1 VLVGRS
7 PVTLAVCDTDR
18 AAVLRAAGESAE
30 AAAVLTEVVEVFRR
44 RRLRQAQA
52 EAELALAEALVPV
65 DPAAGAAVARR
76 AARRFRARGNE
87 LAALGADACAI
98 GGQVLALAGGVR
110 GELPGAASAAAA
122 LPSGLRREATAVV
135 EHADATARALA
146 ARGMSVEAAVVR
158 LQAARLTMRAGDLD
172 RTRERLRAVRVPAAA
187 PITARLLSREV
198 RAELQAVRGHR
209 GRVLAQAAE
218 GVAELERW
226 LAAFGSIDLQSSA
239 AVHGRT
245 LVLHGLRAAVAGG
258 DPARVFEWSER
269 ARSLASRVTPLRPP
283 AEPDT
288 AAALAELRRLRLLGS
303 AGGAREA
310 ELRGTVRRRA
320 WVREGV
326 GEVARPVPLDAV
338 RAELDASGADLLA
351 HVWTGDA
358 LAALVVSDETRVVN
372 LGPWEPVRVLLDGML
387 PDLDMAGADLPAPM
401 AAVVRASLDERLARL
416 DALLV
421 QPVRP
426 LLRRD
431 RLVMTPTGVLSRVPW
446 EMLPG
451 LASTALTRPTSAAR
465 WLEQRTPSGRPS
477 RGVPGT
483 RVGFASGPGVAR
495 GEDEVRACAPG
506 WADARTLIGDE
517 ATSAAVG
524 DLARTVDVLHVAAH
538 GRHSAD
544 NPLFSAVELADGP
557 WFGYDVDALDRVPA
571 VVVLSACELGRSA
584 AGWGREALGMAQ
596 AWLHSGARCVLAAG
610 ASVNDDVAC
619 DLLAAVH
626 RDLAAGTPP
635 SEALRNASAQLAV
648 RTPFAIH
655 GAGW

>member
-1 VLVGRS
+1 
-7 PVTLAVCDTDR
+7 
-18 AAVLRAAGESAE
+18 
-30 AAAVLTEVVEVFRR
+30 
-44 RRLRQAQA
+44 
-52 EAELALAEALVPV
+52 
-65 DPAAGAAVARR
+65 
-76 AARRFRARGNE
+76 
-87 LAALGADACAI
+87 
-98 GGQVLALAGGVR
+98 
-110 GELPGAASAAAA
+110 
-122 LPSGLRREATAVV
+122 
-135 EHADATARALA
+135 ADATARALA

-288 AAALAELRRLRLLGS
+288 AAALTELRRLRLLGS

-326 GEVARPVPLDAV
+326 GEVARRVPLDAV

-372 LGPWEPVRVLLDGML
+372 LGPWEPV
-387 PDLDMAGADLPAPM
+387 
-401 AAVVRASLDERLARL
+401 
-416 DALLV
+416 
-421 QPVRP
+421 
-426 LLRRD
+426 
-431 RLVMTPTGVLSRVPW
+431 
-446 EMLPG
+446 
-451 LASTALTRPTSAAR
+451 
-465 WLEQRTPSGRPS
+465 
-477 RGVPGT
+477 
-483 RVGFASGPGVAR
+483 
-495 GEDEVRACAPG
+495 
-506 WADARTLIGDE
+506 
-517 ATSAAVG
+517 
-524 DLARTVDVLHVAAH
+524 
-538 GRHSAD
+538 
-544 NPLFSAVELADGP
+544 
-557 WFGYDVDALDRVPA
+557 
-571 VVVLSACELGRSA
+571 
-584 AGWGREALGMAQ
+584 
-596 AWLHSGARCVLAAG
+596 
-610 ASVNDDVAC
+610 
-619 DLLAAVH
+619 
-626 RDLAAGTPP
+626 
-635 SEALRNASAQLAV
+635 
-648 RTPFAIH
+648 
-655 GAGW
+655 